1 MQRIFWSYSLQEG
14 PLFSQTSS
22 PFIADMPYARH
33 QLGSN
38 NSRPFPWASPCMLHL
53 ISCKSLSHLRH
64 VDRNNTFPKPV
75 CVISYP
81 LYLKA
86 VKNCGGSPS
95 TQRPEPEQSIERAI
109 IWQQAP
115 LQQLPV
121 GYLNGFITLN

>member
-1 MQRIFWSYSLQEG
+1 
-14 PLFSQTSS
+14 
-22 PFIADMPYARH
+22 MPGISWEATTPGH
-33 QLGSN
+33 
-38 NSRPFPWASPCMLHL
+38 FPWLPLVCTVSYHV
-53 ISCKSLSHLRH
+53 SHLRH
-64 VDRNNTFPKPV
+64 VDRNNTFPKPI

-115 LQQLPV
+115 PQQLPV